1 MPGIRHS
8 NIAVVASALANWNR
22 ERTGFACLS
31 MIVLVNPAIFEVRR
45 KPRNFNIASSYV
57 GTISDIEVEDYDI
70 NEKLKH
76 DILSIS
82 LS

>member
-31 MIVLVNPAIFEVRR
+31 MILLVNSAIFEVR

-57 GTISDIEVEDYDI
+57 GTITDIEVEDYDI